1 MLINLV
7 MFFLDYILTTLVLIT
22 TTTFLLIR
30 CAVLFFAVRLIPS
43 FKYGGN
49 NNIFRIIQ
57 GDFEII
63 KKKDVFFSFYEDL
76 RIFKHLYIICF
87 PANRR
92 NVIHFGEKMTFIDIP
107 LKARLIK
114 KIGLPMCYA
123 ILGLFFYYWSI
134 LDLVPLVRKSA
145 SLIRGSDPHHTGI
158 AAIVLGF
165 ICKTPYCIS
174 IHSDYD
180 LIFESKRQFYISK
193 LFLPA
198 QKLRKFV
205 ERLVLS
211 NAENVIAISD
221 FIRAYA
227 LRSGARVK
235 KIHVLYH
242 GVIAQRFK
250 NVDVDI
256 IKERFSWQ
264 KKCIVITVSRI
275 SKEKAIFDIPDIAQC
290 LNGFSD
296 DLLFVIVGD
305 GPDNLLFKEKISQ
318 LNLDEKIKLIGWQ
331 NQDTVAAIRCAAD
344 VNLCLY
350 DGYSLIEAAMS
361 LRPIVAYDVEW
372 HSELI
377 KNEETGILVPNRNI
391 AAAALAIKRLLND
404 PSLSNM
410 LGKKANELAMR
421 NHEMEKATKRKED
434 FYRTIMLRNKNTAFL
449 SI

>member
-1 MLINLV
+1 
-7 MFFLDYILTTLVLIT
+7 MFFLDYILAILVFIVT
-22 TTTFLLIR
+22 MAFLLIR
-30 CAVLFFAVRLIPS
+30 CALLFFMVRLAPS

-63 KKKDVFFSFYEDL
+63 KKKDVFFGFYEDL
-76 RIFKHLYIICF
+76 RIFNHLYIICF
-87 PANRR
+87 PARSR
-92 NVIHFGEKMTFIDIP
+92 NVIHFGEKMTFMDIP
-107 LKARLIK
+107 LKARLMK
-114 KIGLPMCYA
+114 KIGLPICYA

-134 LDLVPLVRKSA
+134 LDLVPLVKKNA

-158 AAIVLGF
+158 AAIALGF

-180 LIFESKRQFYISK
+180 LIFESKQQFYITK
-193 LFLPA
+193 LLLPA
-198 QKLRKFV
+198 QRLRKFV

-211 NAENVIAISD
+211 NAENVIAVSD

-235 KIHVLYH
+235 KIHVLPH

-250 NVDVDI
+250 NIDVNIVRD
-256 IKERFSWQ
+256 RFSWQ
-264 KKCIVITVSRI
+264 KKLLVVTVSRI
-275 SKEKAIFDIPDIAQC
+275 SSEKAIFDIPDIAQR

-296 DLLFVIVGD
+296 NLLFVIVGD

-361 LRPIVAYDVEW
+361 SRPIVAYDVEW
-372 HSELI
+372 HSELV
-377 KNEETGILVPNRNI
+377 KNEETGILVPNRDI

-404 PSLSNM
+404 PLLSNM
-410 LGKKANELAMR
+410 LGEKANQLATR
-421 NHEMEKATKRKED
+421 NHEMEKAAKRKED
-434 FYRTIMLRNKNTAFL
+434 FYRTIMLKNSNNTVTPL
-449 SI
+449 I